1 MMTAS
6 ITDANSASGRKVGFD
21 PMANQVIG
29 AMIDIARG
37 KNAAAT
43 HHNKR
48 KQMKNTIK
56 RLIPLILIS
65 AFWAALCSSCNT
77 MRGAGRDVE
86 KTGENIQKATH

>member
-6 ITDANSASGRKVGFD
+6 ITEVDSASGRKVGFD
-21 PMANQVIG
+21 PMVNHRVC
-29 AMIDIARG
+29 AMIILSRG
-37 KNAAAT
+37 HMATAT